1 MTSERKGPLAGI
13 RILEVGHMLA
23 GPYCGML
30 LADLG
35 AEVIKVE
42 MPVGGDIARQI
53 GPHRVGEHNVYFAS
67 LNRGK
72 LSVTID
78 LSSPKGQEEFHGL
91 VTTAHGLLTNLR
103 PSAIKKYG
111 LDYEGLR
118 SSNPKIACLAL
129 TGFGLHGPE
138 ADRPA
143 YDYVVQA
150 MVGVMSLTG
159 EPDGPPGKAGYSVV
173 DNSSGIMGAL
183 GLVAKIHEGKGGQV
197 EVSLYDTMLSQM
209 NYLAA
214 AYLNAGEKPERRS
227 GGAHPYI
234 VPAQV
239 FPTADGHITIF
250 VTHDRFWAKFA
261 DAAGRLEWTE
271 DPRFATMQA
280 RSENRDSVVAAVTDV
295 LASRTTAAWLDIL
308 VPLGIVAAGVE
319 TMESALASSLASG
332 NQMVAAIQTSSGP
345 IRVIGRAIRTDND
358 ASLTPPPLLGEH
370 DEKLLK
376 RQGAA
381 GGY

>member
-1 MTSERKGPLAGI
+1 MTAAGKGPLAGI
-13 RILEVGHMLA
+13 RIIEVGHMLA

-42 MPVGGDIARQI
+42 MPGRGDIARQI
-53 GPHRVGEHNVYFAS
+53 GPHHVGKHNVYFAS

-78 LSSPKGQEEFHGL
+78 LGSPKGKEEFRSL
-91 VTTAHGLLTNLR
+91 VETAHGLITNLR
-103 PSAIKKYG
+103 PNAIRKYG
-111 LDYEGLR
+111 LDYNGLR
-118 SSNPKIACLAL
+118 RSNPKIACLAL
-129 TGFGLHGPE
+129 TGFGMHGPD

-183 GLVAKIHEGKGGQV
+183 GLLAKIHEGKGGQV
-197 EVSLYDTMLSQM
+197 EVSLYDTMLSQL

-250 VTHDRFWAKFA
+250 ITHDGFWAKFA
-261 DAAGRLEWTE
+261 DAAGRREWIE
-271 DPRFATMQA
+271 DPLFKTMQA
-280 RSENRDSVVAAVTDV
+280 RSENRDSLVAAVAGV
-295 LASRTTAAWLDIL
+295 LASRTTAEWLETL

-319 TMESALASSLASG
+319 TMEGALASSLASRNG
-332 NQMVAAIQTSSGP
+332 MVVAIPTESEP
-345 IRVIGRAIRTDND
+345 IRVIGRAIRTDSD
-358 ASLTPPPLLGEH
+358 ADLSAPPLLGEH
-370 DEKLLK
+370 NERFLN
-376 RQGAA
+376 RGGAA
-381 GGY
+381 GE

>member
-1 MTSERKGPLAGI
+1 VRRLVAT
-13 RILEVGHMLA
+13 
-23 GPYCGML
+23 
-30 LADLG
+30 ADVLIENFKLG
-35 AEVIKVE
+35 
-42 MPVGGDIARQI
+42 
-53 GPHRVGEHNVYFAS
+53 
-67 LNRGK
+67 
-72 LSVTID
+72 
-78 LSSPKGQEEFHGL
+78 GL
-91 VTTAHGLLTNLR
+91 
-103 PSAIKKYG
+103 KKYG
-111 LDYEGLR
+111 LDYESLR
-118 SSNPKIACLAL
+118 AVNPKLVYCSI
-129 TGFGLHGPE
+129 TGFGQSGPY
-138 ADRPA
+138 APRPG
-143 YDYVVQA
+143 YDALIQA
-150 MVGVMSLTG
+150 MGGVMSLTG

-197 EVSLYDTMLSQM
+197 EVSLYDTMLSQL

-261 DAAGRLEWTE
+261 DAAGRLEWME

-280 RSENRDSVVAAVTDV
+280 RSENRESVVAAVTDV

-358 ASLTPPPLLGEH
+358 ASLAPPPLLGEH
-370 DEKLLK
+370 DEMLLK